1 MSKVPRSY
9 RIPPDAPEYVLAWA
23 RDLVDAIGKREA
35 RTILAD
41 YKAISENKRLAKRD
55 REIAAERVNALKSLL

>member
-1 MSKVPRSY
+1 MTREPRSHD
-9 RIPPDAPEYVLAWA
+9 IAPDSPEYVQAWA

-55 REIAAERVNALKSLL
+55 REIAAERANALESLL